1 MVSSDGGRLI
11 LLDITENVDRQ
22 IDLAW
27 LSVIILLVMIGLSYG
42 ISRWFVS
49 AGLKD
54 LYKLSDG
61 VASSHIDNL
70 RKKLSMNHL
79 PADDEINIVADAI
92 DEMKEKIHTQVQ
104 SIKDF
109 VSHVSHEFKT
119 PLMVLRSDIELA
131 QKTKDYEKVTQ
142 RNIQTVEQMQSLLDG
157 LLILTATQAGK
168 FEMTDVN
175 MSELSQRVADMMIK
189 KYTDKDIILH
199 IDIAKNIHITAHPS
213 AAESIIS
220 NILDNAYKY
229 TPEGGEIT
237 LSLTEDDLTISDTGI
252 GIPADLQ
259 EKIRQPFWQ
268 ADKNRQDGV
277 GLGLAIVKKLGD
289 VLGWKIKIENN
300 DVA

>member
-1 MVSSDGGRLI
+1 MVSSESGRLI
-11 LLDITENVDRQ
+11 LLDITENVERQ
-22 IDLAW
+22 IDLAR

-42 ISRWFVS
+42 ISRRFVS
-49 AGLKD
+49 GGLKD

-70 RKKLSMNHL
+70 RKKLVMSHL
-79 PADDEINIVADAI
+79 PDDDEINIVAKAI
-92 DEMKEKIHTQVQ
+92 DDMKEKIHTQVQ

-131 QKTKDYEKVTQ
+131 QKTKEYEKIAE
-142 RNIQTVEQMQSLLDG
+142 RNIQTVEQMQALLDG

-168 FEMTDVN
+168 FEMSDVN
-175 MSELSQRVADMMIK
+175 MSDLTQRVADTMIK
-189 KYTDKDIILH
+189 KYINKDIILH
-199 IDIAKNIHITAHPS
+199 MDIAKNIHIDAHPS
-213 AAESIIS
+213 AAESVIS

-237 LSLTEDDLTISDTGI
+237 LSLTEETLTISDTGI
-252 GIPADLQ
+252 GIPAELQ
-259 EKIRQPFWQ
+259 QKIRQPFWQ

-277 GLGLAIVKKLGD
+277 GLGLAIVKKLID
-289 VLGWKIKIENN
+289 VLGWTIRVENN
-300 DVA
+300 DTA